1 MSESA
6 DTKKTKIKKIRK
18 PRKAILQIGI
28 VFFLVFIVALCCL
41 SVTVAIAVA
50 NLYLSSMN
58 EDIEQDLGKIEE
70 FVNDESIPHMKWIFD
85 YWRDHPK
92 EVTADRFNYKYAAD
106 LFGDHGQICDEAM
119 YPFSYTTE
127 HIMSL
132 PEDKQLEV
140 AVVVYNR
147 LIENLNMYSYVFE
160 FNDIYIVDLTEE
172 NRGFIY
178 FDKVIAYD
186 DPEGA
191 GLGEVWDYNKLTHYA
206 SRYYD
211 DNSFR
216 NISFEI
222 VADPRFDG
230 NKYYVGYLP
239 IYIDDEIR
247 GAVCITYDWSP
258 FAQKLM
264 SSIWTLLSIGIIVGL
279 ATACLLMLA
288 IYLLVIRPLSVVT
301 KNVEN
306 YTVHKDSK
314 DVIEKLS
321 RVRSKNE
328 VGVLVKD
335 FSILADEMDRY
346 AKEVSTLASEKE
358 RVQAELEMAAKIQMS
373 MLPSDYPE
381 SDAFEL
387 YASMDPAKEVG
398 GDFYDFFMIDDD
410 HIGLVIADVSGK
422 GVPAAMFMAMSKM
435 YIRTFAS
442 SCKSPAEA
450 LIKANKA
457 IDANNENAM
466 FVTVWL
472 GIVDLNTGKVQA
484 ANAGHEYPVIRKS
497 DGIFEVL
504 KDKHSLMLGAFPNL
518 KAIEYEF
525 DLGKGDT
532 LFVYTDGAPE
542 ANDKDNVMFGM
553 DRLVESLNKDPD
565 MGPVDL
571 IKEIKK
577 SISEFV
583 GDADQF
589 DDLTM
594 LCFRFRGRN
603 NS

>member
-1 MSESA
+1 MSDSV

-28 VFFLVFIVALCCL
+28 VFFLVFIVVLCCL
-41 SVTVAIAVA
+41 SMTVAIAVVI
-50 NLYLSSMN
+50 LYLSSKN
-58 EDIEQDLGKIEE
+58 EDIEQDLDKIEE
-70 FVNDESIPHMKWIFD
+70 FVNDESIPHMKWVFD

-92 EVTADRFNYKYAAD
+92 EVTADRFNYKYEAD
-106 LFGDHGQICDEAM
+106 SFGDYGQICDEAL
-119 YPFSYTTE
+119 YPFDYTTE

-140 AVVVYNR
+140 AVAVYNR
-147 LIENLNMYSYVFE
+147 LIENMNMYSYVFE

-186 DPEGA
+186 DPEGS
-191 GLGEVWDYNKLTHYA
+191 GLGEVWDYNTLTHYA
-206 SRYYD
+206 SGYYD

-258 FAQKLM
+258 FEKKLM

-279 ATACLLMLA
+279 AAACLLMLA

-301 KNVEN
+301 KNVES

-387 YASMDPAKEVG
+387 YASMVPAKEVG
-398 GDFYDFFMIDDD
+398 GDFYDFFMIGDD

-472 GIVDLNTGKVQA
+472 GIIDLNTGKVQA
-484 ANAGHEYPVIRKS
+484 ANAGHEYPMLCKS
-497 DGIFEVL
+497 KGAFEVL

-525 DLGKGDT
+525 TLGKGDI

-542 ANDKDNVMFGM
+542 AADSGNNMFGM
-553 DRLVESLNKDPD
+553 ERLVDALNEDPD
-565 MGPVDL
+565 RSPEQL
-571 IKEIKK
+571 IRGVN
-577 SISEFV
+577 SAISSFV
-583 GDADQF
+583 GEADQF

-594 LCFRFRGRN
+594 LCLKYRG
-603 NS
+603 